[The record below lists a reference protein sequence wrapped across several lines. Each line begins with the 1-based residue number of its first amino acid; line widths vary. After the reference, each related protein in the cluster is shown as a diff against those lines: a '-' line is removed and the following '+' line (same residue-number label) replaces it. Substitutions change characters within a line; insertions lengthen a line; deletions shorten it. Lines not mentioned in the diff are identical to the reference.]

1 MTKIAYENRRF
12 AAKTALVIEQANE
25 IMENYDSITLRGLYY
40 QFVARDFLE
49 NTIRNYKKL
58 GDIIRNAR
66 MAGMISWDLMTD
78 RTRSLYGYTTY
89 DDIGQAF
96 NLASYTYKEDLHA
109 DQDNYIEVW
118 CEKDALTGT
127 INKPCNQ
134 YRVNYF
140 PTKGYPSIS
149 ALKEAAERFQREIDN
164 GKKIIILYLSDLDPE
179 GIAMPKTVAETFRTM
194 GVTVTIER
202 IGLTLEQVRRYNP
215 PSSVAKATSS
225 RIEDYIEETGTD
237 EVWELDA
244 LDQEVTRSLITDRL
258 KQIIDLDRFE
268 QAKRREKR
276 SLNRMQDIAYRMD
289 EVIEFLYG
297 DEEE

>member
-1 MTKIAYENRRF
+1 MTKIAYEERRF
-12 AAKTALVIEQANE
+12 AAKTALVIDQANE
-25 IMENYDSITLRGLYY
+25 IMREYDSMTLRALYY
-40 QFVARDFLE
+40 QFVARNYME

-66 MAGMISWDLMTD
+66 MAGKIDWDFMTD

-89 DDIGQAF
+89 DGIGQAF
-96 NLASYTYKEDLHA
+96 RHASYSYKEDLHH
-109 DQDNYIEVW
+109 DQFNYIEVW

-127 INKPCNQ
+127 INRPCNE
-134 YRVNYF
+134 RRINYF

-149 ALKEAAERFQREIDN
+149 ALKDAADRFQHQIDM
-164 GKKIIILYLSDLDPE
+164 GKNVIILYLSDLDPE
-179 GIAMPKTVAETFRTM
+179 GIAMPKTVQETFYTM
-194 GVTVTIER
+194 GVAVDIER

-225 RIEDYIEETGTD
+225 RLQDYIDEIGTD

-244 LDQEVTRSLITDRL
+244 LSQDVTRALIADRL
-258 KQIIDLDRFE
+258 DELIDQDRFST
-268 QAKRREKR
+268 AKRKESQSKQ
-276 SLNRMQDIAYRMD
+276 RMQDIAERMN
-289 EVIEFLYG
+289 EVIDYLYG